1 MARHS
6 IPHRAHQQGF
16 SLIEVMIAVIV
27 LAAGLLALTALQGS
41 LIRASADSKVRSQ
54 LAAYAESRMD
64 EIRLNGINDLVDITT
79 TFDGSGDPGPEGL
92 GMSGV
97 PPFTE
102 TVVVEQYVAD
112 ASGAFSQVA
121 DDANPGNNAHF
132 KRVILTMGWAD
143 AAGEDRSLSM
153 STDVS
158 PLALTSSNVLVDD
171 TPDDGGLRPIVR
183 RVSPLTE
190 GMIPIATGGQ
200 DGEQTAATNPKPKL
214 LGGENGSYV
223 SDTRYDVLT
232 YSSDAYTPPGFA
244 RLNKKI
250 ETATVGCTCR
260 NDTSGFSGNNDYLTF
275 AGLQGYRPT
284 YWDGTTYV
292 SPVGAVQVTSSPE
305 DVSQSELC
313 DVCCRDHK
321 DPSGV
326 TGPKFSPWPG
336 QNPNHYRDNAGTLVV
351 AGTGE
356 TYQEAC
362 RVIRVDGT
370 WRTAAD
376 PKVQDLAVVATQ
388 AAPPSSTSGSQLG
401 SVSNNNSATSPR
413 LSTQGTDAYEQYAYD
428 QVNAMFFSAT
438 AVAPVGNGLVPQST
452 QLNEPTY
459 VPVLPTGDRRWMH
472 ARLFITDYLEQKAR
486 DKLTQASAG
495 CGTATTATA
504 RAQCVLP
511 YVPMSTTNVTE
522 IAVWVPRAATG
533 TDTIPGGLASLNST
547 YLNYAKAYI
556 NPYNSGVALVG
567 AINPDDG
574 TTPAQDEQ
582 LFVQLAANTPTQATW
597 LVTPSPSPST
607 ARYFGNPLNPM
618 RGYAETSAPIPFNLT
633 LSFPSGNP
641 QSPVTDSNKGN
652 DPTAMVVGGAAC
664 SPNAASNTS
673 NPYACQASNANGV
686 EISMAGFNR
695 IEYNDNFNNP
705 CGSGKVSKPT
715 CVIYTFNGASV
726 STPAGSVPAGNYTLV
741 SGTSGKLDEMIQ
753 ITIPAV
759 SPSTNSSVTV
769 DFTRRT
775 QDATYT
781 CDASGAP
788 VWAIPCQ

>member
-41 LIRASADSKVRSQ
+41 LIRASADSKARSQ
-54 LAAYAESRMD
+54 IAAYAESEMD
-64 EIRLNGINDLVDITT
+64 RIRLGGVGGIADSAATTIAGDFAGVSSLTRTVAVD
-79 TFDGSGDPGPEGL
+79 
-92 GMSGV
+92 
-97 PPFTE
+97 
-102 TVVVEQYVAD
+102 QYIAD
-112 ASGAFSQVA
+112 ASGAFVLSA
-121 DDANPGNNAHF
+121 DSAAPGNNAHF
-132 KRVILTMGWAD
+132 KRVTLTMRWTD
-143 AAGEDRSLSM
+143 ATGDATRSLSM

-158 PLALTSSNVLVDD
+158 PLALNASNVLVDR
-171 TPDDGGLRPIVR
+171 TPPDDAGLRPIVR

-260 NDTSGFSGNNDYLTF
+260 NDTTGFDGNNDYQTF
-275 AGLQGYRPT
+275 AAAKAYRPT

-292 SPVGAVQVTSSPE
+292 APTGAVAAVTSSPA

-321 DPSGV
+321 DPNGE

-356 TYQEAC
+356 TYLEAC
-362 RVIRVDGT
+362 RVIRVDGA
-370 WRTAAD
+370 WRVAAD
-376 PKVQDLAVVATQ
+376 PKVQDLALVATQ
-388 AAPPSSTSGSQLG
+388 AAPPASTSGSQLA
-401 SVSNNNSATSPR
+401 SVGNNSSATSPR
-413 LSTQGTDAYEQYAYD
+413 LSTPGTAAYEQYAYD
-428 QVNAMFFSAT
+428 QVNSMFFSAT
-438 AVAPVGNGLVPQST
+438 AVAAQGNGLIAQST
-452 QLNEPTY
+452 QLNEPNY

-472 ARLFITDYLEQKAR
+472 ARLFITDYLETDAR
-486 DKLTQASAG
+486 EKLRKASAD
-495 CGTATTATA
+495 CGTASTATA

-522 IAVWVPRAATG
+522 IAVWAPRAATG
-533 TDTIPGGLASLNST
+533 TDTIPGGLASLAST

-556 NPYNSGVALVG
+556 NRYNSGVALVG
-567 AINPDDG
+567 AINPDDD
-574 TTPAQDEQ
+574 TSPAQDEQ
-582 LFVQLAANTPTQATW
+582 LFVQLAANAPSQATW
-597 LVTPSPSPST
+597 LNTPSPSPST

-618 RGYAETSAPIPFNLT
+618 RGYAETSAPIPFNLS

-652 DPTAMVVGGAAC
+652 DPTAVVIGGAAC
-664 SPNAASNTS
+664 SPSSASNTS
-673 NPYACQASNANGV
+673 NPYTCHANSANDV
-686 EISMAGFNR
+686 SLSMAGYNR

-705 CGSGKVSKPT
+705 CGAGKVNKPT
-715 CVIYTFNGASV
+715 CVIYAFNGASV
-726 STPAGSVPAGNYTLV
+726 STPSGSVPAGNYTLV
-741 SGTSGKLDEMIQ
+741 GGTSGKLDEMIQ

-769 DFTRRT
+769 DFTRTT

>member
-1 MARHS
+1 
-6 IPHRAHQQGF
+6 
-16 SLIEVMIAVIV
+16 MIAVIV

-41 LIRASADSKVRSQ
+41 LIRASADSKARSQ
-54 LAAYAESRMD
+54 IAAYAESEMD
-64 EIRLNGINDLVDITT
+64 RIRLGGVGGIADSAATTIAGGFAGVSSLTRTVAVD
-79 TFDGSGDPGPEGL
+79 
-92 GMSGV
+92 
-97 PPFTE
+97 
-102 TVVVEQYVAD
+102 QYIAD
-112 ASGAFSQVA
+112 ASGAFVLSA
-121 DDANPGNNAHF
+121 DTANPGNSAHF
-132 KRVILTMGWAD
+132 KRVTLTMGWTD
-143 AAGEDRSLSM
+143 ATGGARSLSM

-158 PLALTSSNVLVDD
+158 PLALNASNVLVDR
-171 TPDDGGLRPIVR
+171 TPPDDAGLRPIVR

-190 GMIPIATGGQ
+190 GMIPLATGG
-200 DGEQTAATNPKPKL
+200 DNGEQTAATNPKPKL

-232 YSSDAYTPPGFA
+232 YSSDAYTPTGFS

-275 AGLQGYRPT
+275 SSLQGYRPT

-292 SPVGAVQVTSSPE
+292 KPTVAATAVSSSPATG
-305 DVSQSELC
+305 SQSELC

-321 DPSGV
+321 DPNGE

-336 QNPNHYRDNAGTLVV
+336 QNPNHYRDSAGTLVV

-356 TYQEAC
+356 TYLEAC

-370 WRTAAD
+370 WRVAAD
-376 PKVQDLAVVATQ
+376 PKVQDLALVATQ
-388 AAPPSSTSGSQLG
+388 AAPPASTSGSQLA

-413 LSTQGTDAYEQYAYD
+413 LSTPGTDAYEQYAYD
-428 QVNAMFFSAT
+428 QVNAMFFSST
-438 AVAPVGNGLVPQST
+438 AVAAQGNGMIAQST
-452 QLNEPTY
+452 QLNEPVY
-459 VPVLPTGDRRWMH
+459 VPVLPNNDRRWMH
-472 ARLFITDYLEQKAR
+472 ARLFVTDYLETDAR
-486 DKLTQASAG
+486 EKLRKASAD
-495 CGTATTATA
+495 CSTASTATA

-522 IAVWVPRAATG
+522 IAVWMPRAPTG

-556 NPYNSGVALVG
+556 NRYNSGVALVG
-567 AINPDDG
+567 AINPDDN
-574 TTPAQDEQ
+574 TSPALDEQ
-582 LFVQLAANTPTQATW
+582 LFVQLAASAPTQATW

-618 RGYAETSAPIPFNLT
+618 RGYAETSAPIPFNL
-633 LSFPSGNP
+633 SWNFPNGNP
-641 QSPVTDSNKGN
+641 SSPVTDSNKGN
-652 DPTAMVVGGAAC
+652 DPTAVVAGGATC
-664 SPNAASNTS
+664 SPGGANNNS
-673 NPYACQASNANGV
+673 NPYTCQTGSV
-686 EISMAGFNR
+686 SDVVISMAGYNR
-695 IEYNDNFNNP
+695 IEYDNNFNNP
-705 CGSGKVSKPT
+705 CGSGKVIKPT

-726 STPAGSVPAGNYTLV
+726 STPSGSVPAGSYSLV
-741 SGTSGKLDEMIQ
+741 GGASGKLNEMIQ

-759 SPSTNSSVTV
+759 SPSSNSSVTV

-788 VWAIPCQ
+788 VWTVPCQ